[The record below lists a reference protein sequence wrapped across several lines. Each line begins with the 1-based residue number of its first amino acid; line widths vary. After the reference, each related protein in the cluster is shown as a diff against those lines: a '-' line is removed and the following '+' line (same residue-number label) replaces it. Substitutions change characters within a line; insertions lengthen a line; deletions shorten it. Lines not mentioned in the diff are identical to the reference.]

1 MKRVT
6 YFLYGV
12 QTRRTIFSFIVII
25 SVRIL
30 LYTAIRQQHV
40 LKWPAVLSTS
50 EIHILQGLTLLYTQT
65 HKHTDGA
72 LYLLENNVCCPFFL
86 YFIFF
91 FHILSSNRVP
101 SPRPN
106 VYAHVYIIISCV
118 PAIFSY
124 LIVVDSS
131 YCACTY
137 IFFVVD
143 KSLFNS
149 ILQS

>member
-1 MKRVT
+1 VLRI
-6 YFLYGV
+6 FFEGV
-12 QTRRTIFSFIVII
+12 QTWRTIFSFIVII

-30 LYTAIRQQHV
+30 LYTVIRQHQV

-50 EIHILQGLTLLYTQT
+50 EIHILLQGLTLLYTQT
-65 HKHTDGA
+65 HTRSHMDGA

-86 YFIFF
+86 YF
-91 FHILSSNRVP
+91 FHTLQLSRLP

-106 VYAHVYIIISCV
+106 VYALVYINISCM
-118 PAIFSY
+118 PAICSY

-131 YCACTY
+131 HCVCTY

-149 ILQS
+149 ILQG